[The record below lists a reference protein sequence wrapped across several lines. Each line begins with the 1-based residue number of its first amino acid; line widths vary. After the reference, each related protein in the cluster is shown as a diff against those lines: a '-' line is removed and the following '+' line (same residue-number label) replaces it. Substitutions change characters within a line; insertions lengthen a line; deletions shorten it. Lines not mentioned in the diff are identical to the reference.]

1 MRETLEIIL
10 IIEVNIYTLNT
21 ITSFKIK
28 LYTNEC
34 KYIQCSRK
42 CLYCKKE
49 NYRSSVFS
57 RKIPGKNK
65 NNCNIMNYR
74 LGTKILKKGSELAI
88 CHHRGCLQQE
98 VKIRL
103 MAPKFLSL
111 LSSKRTLEVINLF
124 LTIIKQSNKHST
136 TINRQIRQFNSV
148 KSPEV
153 TSCTLAIFCFCHWCH
168 VQ

>member
-1 MRETLEIIL
+1 
-10 IIEVNIYTLNT
+10 
-21 ITSFKIK
+21 
-28 LYTNEC
+28 
-34 KYIQCSRK
+34 
-42 CLYCKKE
+42 
-49 NYRSSVFS
+49 
-57 RKIPGKNK
+57 
-65 NNCNIMNYR
+65 MNYR
-74 LGTKILKKGSELAI
+74 LRSKILKKGSELAI
-88 CHHRGCLQQE
+88 CHHWGCLQQE

-136 TINRQIRQFNSV
+136 AINRQIRQFNSV

-168 VQ
+168 VQWERWCLLPAHRKIELNQTHKIITNHKWKIINYYQ